1 MPIVGLG
8 LDVVEL
14 DRIRRIWGRFGET
27 FSRRVLTETEQIH
40 LSRAHA
46 GPPVPYLASRFAA
59 KEAAVKALG
68 TGFRH
73 GITFQQIEVSSR
85 SSGQPE
91 LKFSG
96 AAQDAAARLGAHRVH
111 LSLTHGRDTAAA
123 VVILEGDTQPW

>member
-14 DRIRRIWGRFGET
+14 DRIQRIWERFGET
-27 FSRRVLTETEQIH
+27 FARRVLTEAEQARLH
-40 LSRAHA
+40 VGS
-46 GPPVPYLASRFAA
+46 PVPYLASRFAA

-73 GITFQQIEVSSR
+73 GITFQQIEISSR

-91 LKFSG
+91 LRFFG
-96 AAQDAAARLGAHRVH
+96 AAQDVAARLGAHRVH

-123 VVILEGDTQPW
+123 VVILEHDP

>member
-14 DRIRRIWGRFGET
+14 DRIRRIWERFGEA
-27 FSRRVLTETEQIH
+27 FSRRVLTEAEQAR
-40 LSRAHA
+40 LQA
-46 GPPVPYLASRFAA
+46 GSAIPYLASRFAA

-68 TGFRH
+68 TGFRQ
-73 GITFQQIEVSSR
+73 GVTFQQIEVATLP
-85 SSGQPE
+85 SGQPE

-96 AAQDAAARLGAHRVH
+96 VAQDTAARLGVSRVH

-123 VVILEGDTQPW
+123 VVILERDP

>member
-14 DRIRRIWGRFGET
+14 DRIQRIWERFGEA
-27 FSRRVLTETEQIH
+27 FSRRILTETEQARLH
-40 LSRAHA
+40 VGS
-46 GPPVPYLASRFAA
+46 PVPYLASRFAA

-73 GITFQQIEVSSR
+73 GVTFQQIELSSR
-85 SSGQPE
+85 PSGQPE

-96 AAQDAAARLGAHRVH
+96 VAQSAVAKLGARRIH

-123 VVILEGDTQPW
+123 VVILEQVP